1 MESNVISVIKQFV
14 DYDQVSPYGDGH
26 INHTFVTPDQ
36 KYILQK
42 INTNVFPDADKL
54 MDNINNV
61 TSHLTEKIIASGGD
75 PNRETL
81 TIVPTK
87 DGKLYYTTE
96 DGEVYRVYK
105 FINDTVYYSVVENA
119 EVLYQAGKAFGSFQN
134 MLNDFPGEK
143 LYETILNFH
152 NTRVRFENLLEA
164 IKEDRVGRLDSVKDE
179 VNFALEQEYMIDE
192 VLNGIESGEIPLRVT
207 HNDTKINNV
216 LFDKETGKAL
226 CVIDLDT
233 VMPGSLLYDY
243 GDALRTGAAT
253 AAEDE
258 KDLSLMQF
266 SMDAFK
272 NFTKGF
278 LEELLPVM
286 TKKEIE
292 LLPLSIRLLTYE
304 CGIRFLTDH
313 LNGDTYF
320 KIHRENHNLD
330 RARTQ
335 FKLYQDILDK
345 TGEMEVYIKELTSK

>member
-61 TSHLTEKIIASGGD
+61 TSHLTKKIIASGGD

-81 TIVPTK
+81 AIVPTK

-152 NTRVRFENLLEA
+152 NTRVRFENLLAA
-164 IKEDRVGRLDSVKDE
+164 IKEDRAGRLDSVKDE

-192 VLNGIESGEIPLRVT
+192 VLKGIESGEIPLRVT

-335 FKLYQDILDK
+335 FKLYQDILEK
-345 TGEMEVYIKELTSK
+345 TGEMEVYIKELTAK

>member
-1 MESNVISVIKQFV
+1 MESNIISVVKQFV

-26 INHTFVTPDQ
+26 INHTFVTPDK
-36 KYILQK
+36 KYIIQK
-42 INTNVFPDADKL
+42 INTNVFPDPDAL

-61 TSHLTEKIIASGGD
+61 TSHVTKKILASGGD
-75 PNRETL
+75 PDRETL
-81 TIVPTK
+81 TLVPTK
-87 DGKLYYTTE
+87 DGKLFYRTD

-105 FINDTVYYSVVENA
+105 FIDDTVYYSVVENSSI
-119 EVLYQAGKAFGSFQN
+119 LYQAGKAFGKFQN
-134 MLNDFPGEK
+134 MLNDYPGEK
-143 LYETILNFH
+143 LFETIPNFH
-152 NTRVRFENLLEA
+152 NTRVRFENLLTA
-164 IKEDRVGRLDSVKDE
+164 IKENRSGRLDEVKDE

-192 VLNGIESGEIPLRVT
+192 VLKGIESGEIPLRVT

-216 LFDKETGKAL
+216 LFDAKSGEAL

-266 SMDAFK
+266 NMDAFK
-272 NFTKGF
+272 YFTKGF
-278 LEELLPVM
+278 LEELLSVM

-320 KIHRENHNLD
+320 KIHREGHNLD

-335 FKLYQDILDK
+335 FKLYKDILKK
-345 TGEMEVYIKELTSK
+345 TGEMEAYINELTAK

>member
-1 MESNVISVIKQFV
+1 MESNIISVVKQFV

-26 INHTFVTPDQ
+26 INHTFVTPDK
-36 KYILQK
+36 KYIMQK
-42 INTNVFPDADKL
+42 INTNVFPNPDAL

-61 TSHLTEKIIASGGD
+61 TSHITKKLLASGGD
-75 PNRETL
+75 PDRETL
-81 TIVPTK
+81 AIVPTK
-87 DGKLYYTTE
+87 DGELFFRTE
-96 DGEVYRVYK
+96 GGEYFRVYK
-105 FINDTVYYSVVENA
+105 FINDTVYYSVVENSSI
-119 EVLYQAGKAFGSFQN
+119 LYQAGKAFGKFQN
-134 MLNDFPGEK
+134 MLNDYPGEK
-143 LYETILNFH
+143 LFETIPNFH
-152 NTRVRFENLLEA
+152 NTRVRFENLLTA
-164 IKEDRVGRLDSVKDE
+164 IKENRSGRLDEVRDE

-216 LFDKETGKAL
+216 LFDKKTGKAL

-266 SMDAFK
+266 NMDAFK
-272 NFTKGF
+272 YFTKGF
-278 LEELLPVM
+278 LEELLSVM
-286 TKKEIE
+286 TKREIE

-335 FKLYQDILDK
+335 FKLYQDILEK
-345 TGEMEVYIKELTSK
+345 TGEMEAYIKEITQK